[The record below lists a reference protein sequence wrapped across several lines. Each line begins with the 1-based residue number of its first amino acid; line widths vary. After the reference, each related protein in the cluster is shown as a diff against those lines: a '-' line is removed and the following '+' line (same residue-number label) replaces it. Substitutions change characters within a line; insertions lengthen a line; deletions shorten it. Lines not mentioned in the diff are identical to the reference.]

1 MRQTLQKIP
10 LMHKNMLMNK
20 LMPTTIH
27 GIVIYQLQYQLRH
40 WEWQFHNT
48 DTGLNPYPDPETNQP
63 YSDPN
68 YIWLNPIPNGTVT
81 FPPH

>member
-1 MRQTLQKIP
+1 
-10 LMHKNMLMNK
+10 MLMNK
-20 LMPTTIH
+20 LMLTTIR

-48 DTGLNPYPDPETNQP
+48 DTGLSPYPDPKTNQP

-68 YIWLNPIPNGTVT
+68 YIWLNPMPNANRYPSAALAILGDCVA
-81 FPPH
+81 